1 MDNLELAKQEIKL
14 IKYIE
19 GSKNK
24 KGKYTFVNPCPICGH
39 RDHFAIDN
47 KNTWVSFSKCG
58 SKYNGGSIVQY
69 LCEAEH
75 FEEKIAINKV
85 LEMAGRNKI
94 KISPNQIKK
103 AKTEK
108 EALNFKIQ
116 KQKTIINKCY
126 HKLCIMLRALR
137 EIDLKQKDAFLIWLE
152 NFLNNYTDRYITTD
166 SHKELYDLC
175 LNFKSELHYSYTNF
189 LLYEYELNLFLEEG
203 KLNLFLE
210 EVKK

>member
-14 IKYIE
+14 IDYVD

-39 RDHFAIDN
+39 HDHFAIDN

-58 SKYNGGSIVQY
+58 SKYNGGSIVQL
-69 LCEAEH
+69 LCEIEYYD
-75 FEEKIAINKV
+75 EKAAIKKV
-85 LEMAGRNKI
+85 LEMAGRNEI

-126 HKLCIMLRALR
+126 HKLCKMLIALR
-137 EIDLKQKDAFLIWLE
+137 QIKKDALLTWLC
-152 NFLNNYTDRYITTD
+152 NFLDSYTDKYITAS

-175 LNFKSELHYSYTNF
+175 LNFKSELHYSYINF
-189 LLYEYELNLFLEEG
+189 LSYENELNLI
-203 KLNLFLE
+203 LE
-210 EVKK
+210 EVKNG